1 MFKYNFNLTVCLFP
15 HFFTRK
21 RFTKLAQCGKCR
33 NTYNPLEI
41 NELPHLTFVYILKI
55 AESRKVTDQD
65 CMKATEMFTMSEVKA
80 EKSIHCNQF
89 DPAY

>member
-1 MFKYNFNLTVCLFP
+1 M
-15 HFFTRK
+15 
-21 RFTKLAQCGKCR
+21 
-33 NTYNPLEI
+33 
-41 NELPHLTFVYILKI
+41 
-55 AESRKVTDQD
+55 TDQD